1 MQGTSLRRITHL
13 ALVASVVLVAT
24 MFLKV
29 PTPTGYIHL
38 GDGVIYAA
46 ALAFGPS
53 FAAISGGIGSSLA
66 DILGGYFNWWPWTL
80 VIKAVA
86 GWTIGKIGYGHP
98 RSRQLLGMLAGAVW
112 TVFGYAVGSSL
123 MYSPKAAIGES
134 LGNLVQVGSGVVI
147 GLVLGPVLKA
157 ALANGKSQPG

>member
-1 MQGTSLRRITHL
+1 MQNASLRRITHL

-29 PTPTGYIHL
+29 PTPTGFVHL
-38 GDGVIYAA
+38 GDGIIYAA

-53 FAAISGGIGSSLA
+53 FAAVSGGIGSSLA

-80 VIKAVA
+80 VIKAVT
-86 GWTIGKIGYGHP
+86 GWAIGKIGYGRP
-98 RSRQLLGMLAGAVW
+98 RSRQLLAMAVGAVW
-112 TVFGYAVGSSL
+112 TVFGYAAGTSL

-134 LGNLVQVGSGVVI
+134 LGNLIQVGSGVVV

-157 ALANGKSQPG
+157 ALGNGKP

>member
-1 MQGTSLRRITHL
+1 MQDARLRRITHL
-13 ALVASVVLVAT
+13 ALVAAVVLVAT

-29 PTPTGYIHL
+29 PTPTGYVHL

-46 ALAFGPS
+46 ALALGPS
-53 FAAISGGIGSSLA
+53 FAAVSGGVGSSLA

-86 GWTIGKIGYGHP
+86 GWLIGKLGYGRERP
-98 RSRQLLGMLAGAVW
+98 RQLLAMALGALW
-112 TVFGYAVGSSL
+112 TIAGYAAGTSV
-123 MYSPKAAIGES
+123 MYSPAAALGES

-147 GLVLGPVLKA
+147 GLVLAPVLKS
-157 ALANGKSQPG
+157 ALGNGKS

>member
-1 MQGTSLRRITHL
+1 MQDQRIRKITHL

-29 PTPTGYIHL
+29 TTPTGYIHL
-38 GDGVIYAA
+38 GDGVIYGA

-53 FAAISGGIGSSLA
+53 FAAISGGVGSAMA
-66 DILGGYFNWWPWTL
+66 DVLGGYFNWAPWTL

-86 GWTIGKIGYGHP
+86 GWMIGKIGYNQG
-98 RSRQLLGMLAGAVW
+98 RARQLLATVAGAVW
-112 TVFGYAVGSSL
+112 TVAGYAAVTSV

-134 LGNLVQVGSGVVI
+134 LGNVVQVGSGIVI
-147 GLVLGPVLKA
+147 GLFLGPVLKM
-157 ALANGKSQPG
+157 ALGNGRS

>member
-1 MQGTSLRRITHL
+1 L
-13 ALVASVVLVAT
+13 ALVAAVVLVAT

-29 PTPTGYIHL
+29 PTPTGYVHL

-46 ALAFGPS
+46 ALALGPS
-53 FAAISGGIGSSLA
+53 FAAVSGGVGSSLA

-86 GWTIGKIGYGHP
+86 GWLIGKLGYGRERP
-98 RSRQLLGMLAGAVW
+98 RQLLAMALGALW
-112 TVFGYAVGSSL
+112 TIAGYAAGTSV
-123 MYSPKAAIGES
+123 MYSPAAALGES

-147 GLVLGPVLKA
+147 GLVLAPVLKS
-157 ALANGKSQPG
+157 ALGNGKS